1 MEREEFFELA
11 KETFGDKV
19 NVNSLTISSK
29 ELKKLNERYGTSFSK
44 IDIENYGKHVWLI
57 GNECP
62 HCGESL
68 FGLFG
73 GFQWGIIHGEGSC
86 SNCDKVAFR
95 YYHYVLEGSKPLQL
109 FSVVGF

>member
-1 MEREEFFELA
+1 MEQKEFFELA
-11 KETFGDKV
+11 KETFGNKV
-19 NVNSLTISSK
+19 NVNVLTISDE
-29 ELKKLNERYGTSFSK
+29 ELEKLNKSYGTYFSK
-44 IDIENYGKHVWLI
+44 SDIFAYGKHVWLI
-57 GNECP
+57 GDDCP

-73 GFQWGIIHGEGSC
+73 GFQWGIVHGEGYC

-95 YYHYVLEGSKPLQL
+95 YYHYVLDGSKPLQL